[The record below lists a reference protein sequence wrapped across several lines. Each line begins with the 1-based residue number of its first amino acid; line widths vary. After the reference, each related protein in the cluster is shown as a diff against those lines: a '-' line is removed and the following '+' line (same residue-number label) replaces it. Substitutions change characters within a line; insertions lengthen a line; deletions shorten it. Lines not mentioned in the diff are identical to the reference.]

1 METRQNQVQKAE
13 NIFFLHK
20 CRIWK
25 LNVNL
30 EEVAANM
37 LSRAVFSILLEV
49 LHTNLCIAFP
59 AHLETTLEN
68 LEGTHCPSPGQQL

>member
-30 EEVAANM
+30 EEVAA
-37 LSRAVFSILLEV
+37 LSWAVFFILLEV
-49 LHTNLCIAFP
+49 LRTNLCIAFP
-59 AHLETTLEN
+59 ARLETTLEN
-68 LEGTHCPSPGQQL
+68 LEGTPCLSPGQQL